1 MEEGMSRYEVILSV
15 VVEAEDSDE
24 AYKRALAGDWYASET
39 LVEEDGIRILPD
51 PIFALTDK
59 GKKVIES

>member
-1 MEEGMSRYEVILSV
+1 MSRYEVIMSV

-24 AYKRALAGDWYASET
+24 AYMKALNGEHAEGQT

-59 GKKVIES
+59 GREAIKENA